1 MLFRSVSQSRYT
13 VYRKIDDGKFKK
25 LPIVTP
31 DPESETE
38 QSGYIPPKVQ
48 IENMILAGQRLDH
61 ARSLYDFES
70 EDDIDEDLYDPT
82 RAANY
87 DLADATQSALGVEA
101 RLREAAQKP
110 SQTAQEAPEGASK
123 PSPGG
128 SEPPP
133 EKGA

>member
-1 MLFRSVSQSRYT
+1 MKT
-13 VYRKIDDGKFKK
+13 IYRKLDDAKFKK

-61 ARSLYDFES
+61 ARSQYDFES
-70 EDDIDEDLYDPT
+70 EDDIDDDLYDPT
-82 RAANY
+82 RSGNY
-87 DLADATQSALGVEA
+87 DLADATQSALDVEA
-101 RLREAAQKP
+101 RLKEQAVKP
-110 SQTAQEAPEGASK
+110 SQTAQEASGEASK

-128 SEPPP
+128 NEPPP
-133 EKGA
+133 EAGA